1 MKYMITCRMLTGL
14 ILWSLFGFS
23 TASLAGK
30 WEEKANLPTPRWGLA
45 TAVVNGKIYAIGG
58 QDNTPDVNKVEVY
71 DPKRDTWDVI
81 NSVPTG
87 RIWLAASVVKGKIYV
102 IGGTKDNLTA
112 LAAMEEYD
120 PKTNQW
126 TKKADMPTPRMA
138 LATAVVGGR
147 IYAIGGATDLFF
159 PSGAVEVY
167 HPATDTWEQKPDMP
181 KPRWGI
187 AAAALLS
194 RIYVFGGAVDHFR
207 KKATD
212 MVEEYDT
219 KTDTWTQKT
228 NLWIDL
234 YGMGATFVNSG
245 KIYVIGGQ
253 KWKGKGGVVIEDW
266 ALYHTVAEYDPKQD
280 KWEILRGNEDQMP
293 TPRSAIDLSVVDG
306 KIYAIGGWAGGAGG
320 NREKTQVYT
329 PPGWPFPDKFSVDP
343 REKMATVWGALKT
356 R

>member
-120 PKTNQW
+120 PKTKPVDKESGHANAENGTSHRRSGREDLCHW
-126 TKKADMPTPRMA
+126 RGDRFI
-138 LATAVVGGR
+138 LSVWGGR
-147 IYAIGGATDLFF
+147 GLSSGDGHLGTETGYAKTEMGDSRCRAAVKDLCLWRSGGSL
-159 PSGAVEVY
+159 P
-167 HPATDTWEQKPDMP
+167 
-181 KPRWGI
+181 
-187 AAAALLS
+187 
-194 RIYVFGGAVDHFR
+194 
-207 KKATD
+207 
-212 MVEEYDT
+212 
-219 KTDTWTQKT
+219 
-228 NLWIDL
+228 
-234 YGMGATFVNSG
+234 
-245 KIYVIGGQ
+245 
-253 KWKGKGGVVIEDW
+253 
-266 ALYHTVAEYDPKQD
+266 
-280 KWEILRGNEDQMP
+280 
-293 TPRSAIDLSVVDG
+293 
-306 KIYAIGGWAGGAGG
+306 
-320 NREKTQVYT
+320 
-329 PPGWPFPDKFSVDP
+329 
-343 REKMATVWGALKT
+343 
-356 R
+356 